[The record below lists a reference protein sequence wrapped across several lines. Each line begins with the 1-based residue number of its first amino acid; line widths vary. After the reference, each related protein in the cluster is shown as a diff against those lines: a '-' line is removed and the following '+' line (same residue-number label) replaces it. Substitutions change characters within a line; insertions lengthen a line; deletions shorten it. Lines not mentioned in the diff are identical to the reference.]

1 AALTISTD
9 SSTHSG
15 TYLITIT
22 AAAGVRVR
30 RTNVKV
36 SVQNP
41 NRPLPLSVDISN
53 SRGFSSLQSGMK
65 VDQTGVIHLVYDDD
79 SAVAAGGNQVVY
91 SRSSDGGR
99 TYSAPVSISGSSGL
113 VIEST
118 LAIDPAGNLYVAWLA
133 VDLVKNTSRVMV
145 STSSD
150 HGASFSAAV
159 PVSPASDEAEIPA
172 IAADKNGNILCAY
185 VDLKPNRGLVFA
197 ARSTDSG
204 KSFSSPAQIS
214 GDRDDVGTSGL
225 EVAFDSRGA
234 AYIVYNDQG
243 TAVPTINLAVAS
255 DGRQFS
261 TASVISDRNVSAF
274 SPAIAIDAA
283 DNVYVA
289 FSDFFFDLA
298 QGQNAE
304 IVASRSCDH
313 GATFGTP
320 VDVSNNPGQS
330 IFPSIST
337 DSRGNVAIAWED
349 TDGNQQTDVFV
360 ARSADGG
367 ASFER
372 PVNVSANPGAS
383 VAPAAL
389 FDNTGALLIAWTDD
403 SMANT
408 DILTTSLPEL
418 GPGPADFALIPYPKQ
433 VSLSRGARGVFTGL
447 ISRPGRFAGNVTVT
461 ASDTSAF
468 KLSLKPDTQ
477 ASNCTSVAFSFK
489 AARSAPVGT
498 YHILFSGR
506 DDAGR
511 VRTASLNLVI
521 K

>member
-65 VDQTGVIHLVYDDD
+65 VDQTGSIHLVYDDD

-99 TYSAPVSISGSSGL
+99 TYTAPVSISGSSGL

-118 LAIDPAGNLYVAWLA
+118 LAVDPAGNLYVAWLA
-133 VDLVKNTSRVMV
+133 VDPVKNTSRVMV

-150 HGASFSAAV
+150 HGVSFSAAV
-159 PVSPASDEAEIPA
+159 PVSPASDQAEIPA
-172 IAADKNGNILCAY
+172 IAADRNGNIICAY
-185 VDLKPNRGLVFA
+185 VDLRSSRGLVFA

-214 GDRDDVGTSGL
+214 GDRDDASTSGL
-225 EVAFDSRGA
+225 QVAFDSRGA

-243 TAVPTINLAVAS
+243 AGIPTINLTAAP

-261 TASVISDRNVSAF
+261 PASVGSDRRVSAF
-274 SPAIAIDAA
+274 RPALAIHAA
-283 DNVYVA
+283 DNIYLS
-289 FSDFFFDLA
+289 FSDFFFYLF

-304 IVASRSCDH
+304 IVVSRSCDH
-313 GATFGTP
+313 GATFGAP

-330 IFPSIST
+330 LFPSIST

-349 TDGNQQTDVFV
+349 TDGNLQTDVFV
-360 ARSADGG
+360 ARSADSG
-367 ASFER
+367 ASFDR
-372 PVNVSANPGAS
+372 PVNVSVNPGAS
-383 VAPAAL
+383 FAPATV
-389 FDNTGALLIAWTDD
+389 FDNTGALLIAWTAD
-403 SMANT
+403 SMA
-408 DILTTSLPEL
+408 
-418 GPGPADFALIPYPKQ
+418 
-433 VSLSRGARGVFTGL
+433 
-447 ISRPGRFAGNVTVT
+447 
-461 ASDTSAF
+461 
-468 KLSLKPDTQ
+468 
-477 ASNCTSVAFSFK
+477 
-489 AARSAPVGT
+489 
-498 YHILFSGR
+498 
-506 DDAGR
+506 
-511 VRTASLNLVI
+511 
-521 K
+521 